1 MQAEQQAKL
10 GRLAQRTAALSVG
23 RGMFTLNS
31 KWPLLTEPIS
41 IPPLVM
47 DGKVQRNS
55 FLALSFCSARPH
67 RPRDLLSHQE
77 RGSPGTIALDR
88 ATLAPDL
95 FDWAQFHNG
104 VATGLRLVAAE
115 SQESGSGG
123 EAITST
129 WIAYNRPNELSNEH
143 AGFLMALGL
152 QVLLFLIL

>member
-1 MQAEQQAKL
+1 L
-10 GRLAQRTAALSVG
+10 PS
-23 RGMFTLNS
+23 RGLF
-31 KWPLLTEPIS
+31 
-41 IPPLVM
+41 
-47 DGKVQRNS
+47 
-55 FLALSFCSARPH
+55 FCSARPH
-67 RPRDLLSHQE
+67 RPRDLSSHQE

-88 ATLAPDL
+88 ATPAPDL

-152 QVLLFLIL
+152 QVLLLLIM